1 MQNLALLPNAIDP
14 HHLLSSF
21 GLLGLLI
28 IIFAEC
34 GLLVG
39 FFLPGDT
46 LLFSAGLLTATGTLD
61 VPFWVLLLLVPIAAI
76 AGNLVGYWIGYKAGP
91 AVFNKPDSRL
101 FRQEYVDRSHD
112 FFERYGARTIVLARF
127 VPIVRTFAT
136 VMAGASRMRF
146 RTYALYSVIGGV
158 LWGAGVLALGYYL
171 GHIPFVR
178 NTLEPLIEPILIAV
192 VRALDGPG
200 RDRAA
205 ALPAPARRDEL
216 GPAAGRADRAG
227 RDGRGTSRTP
237 PGRSPV
243 AGTASTDP
251 ARGHHDG
258 HDRSAAGRVLAHGHG
273 RRPRARGRAGA
284 GRPGVHPGAGEVGQA
299 LPGAHQQLHLHP
311 A

>member
-1 MQNLALLPNAIDP
+1 MAGSLFRVQNLALLPNAIDP
-14 HHLLSSF
+14 DHLLSSF

-39 FFLPGDT
+39 FFLPADT
-46 LLFSAGLLTATGTLD
+46 LLFSAGLLTATGRLD
-61 VPFWVLLLLVPIAAI
+61 VPFWVQLLLVPIAAI
-76 AGNLVGYWIGYKAGP
+76 VGNLVGYWIGYQAGP

-146 RTYALYSVIGGV
+146 RTYAIYSVIGGV

-178 NTLEPLIEPILIAV
+178 DTLEPLIEPILIAV
-192 VRALDGPG
+192 VLLSMVPAVVELLRSRRRRGGMSSDPLRDEPIGPDGTVHDAG
-200 RDRAA
+200 TDRAR
-205 ALPAPARRDEL
+205 PVS
-216 GPAAGRADRAG
+216 GGRHRID
-227 RDGRGTSRTP
+227 
-237 PGRSPV
+237 
-243 AGTASTDP
+243 
-251 ARGHHDG
+251 
-258 HDRSAAGRVLAHGHG
+258 
-273 RRPRARGRAGA
+273 
-284 GRPGVHPGAGEVGQA
+284 
-299 LPGAHQQLHLHP
+299 
-311 A
+311 